1 MKLRQ
6 LLLIASFGCVSAS
19 SFGQVVFYGGDANG
33 VNALASEE
41 DGIVSQAMTYD
52 NFTVGAGGWNVSNL
66 GGIFAVT
73 TGSNFASARYEIRQG
88 VSVGNGG
95 SLVQT
100 GVFSVSSSSVG
111 SLFGLDL
118 RDFTG
123 SVSPFSLA
131 AGNYWIGISLIDP
144 GSVRSFVAT
153 TSGVNGVGGPL
164 NDGNSFFNS
173 PFFGAN
179 FADAGSQIPQDT
191 TPDFSYRIT
200 AAPVPEPATLGAL
213 GMGALALL
221 RRRKKA
227 N

>member
-6 LLLIASFGCVSAS
+6 LLLIASLVCVSS
-19 SFGQVVFYGGDANG
+19 TSFSQVVFYGGDANG
-33 VNALASEE
+33 VDGLTSEE
-41 DGIVSQAMTYD
+41 DGVVSQAMTYD
-52 NFTVGAGGWNVSNL
+52 NFTVGAGGWNVSDL

-95 SLVQT
+95 SLIQT

-111 SLFGLDL
+111 SLFGRDL

-164 NDGNSFFNS
+164 NDGNSFLNS
-173 PFFGAN
+173 STFAAN
-179 FADAGSQIPQDT
+179 FDDAGDFIIEDR
-191 TPDFSYRIT
+191 TPDFAYRIT

-221 RRRKKA
+221 RRRKKV